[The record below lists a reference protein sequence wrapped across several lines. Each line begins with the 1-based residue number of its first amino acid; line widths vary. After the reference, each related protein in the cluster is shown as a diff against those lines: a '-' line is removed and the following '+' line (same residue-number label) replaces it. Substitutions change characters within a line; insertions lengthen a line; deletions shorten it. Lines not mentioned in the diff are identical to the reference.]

1 MSNGA
6 NDMSDATNDIS
17 DGAFDM
23 SVVANDIW
31 KMTAYTPKPSKNIKN
46 GYFCGFG
53 GETEAANYE

>member
-1 MSNGA
+1 
-6 NDMSDATNDIS
+6 MSDATNDIS